1 MKIAIAPI
9 NILGQVADTAEV
21 VGFSGLPPSYTLHLQ
36 KSTTTPAVGVEG
48 EPGYVPAVTTH
59 ETLHTI
65 TKDAFVRPE
74 QFDAWGTEPLEQV
87 LPGWVA
93 VNHGLKLV

>member
-21 VGFSGLPPSYTLHLQ
+21 VGFSGLPPSYTLHIQ

-48 EPGYVPAVTTH
+48 EPDYVPASTTY

-74 QFDAWGTEPLEQV
+74 QFNAWTNEPLEDV
-87 LPGWVA
+87 LPKWIVE
-93 VNHGLKLV
+93 NHGLTLR